1 MYYLALDYHKGHAI
15 FFTQIKITQEK
26 SRIKPFA
33 FMHTK
38 VCSSTNWKLEFKKK
52 IKNSISCICVQEH
65 VLELAKD

>member
-33 FMHTK
+33 FTHTK
-38 VCSSTNWKLEFKKK
+38 VCSSTNWKLEFKK
-52 IKNSISCICVQEH
+52 NNQEFNFLH
-65 VLELAKD
+65 LCARTCSWAS